1 MSEVEKEN
9 KSDKVEEEIV
19 EEKPKRGRPKGN
31 KNKKKQYKLLMY
43 DIKTKKHEEVKEFAS
58 FHEME
63 DYFEEEHKLEITYS
77 VFTNISSGKT
87 TFHNLFKIE
96 KI

>member
-1 MSEVEKEN
+1 MSDTENEIKELDKEVIN
-9 KSDKVEEEIV
+9 DVS
-19 EEKPKRGRPKGN
+19 KRGRVKGN

-58 FHEME
+58 FNEME
-63 DYFEEEHKLEITYS
+63 DYFNDEHNLKISYS
-77 VFTNISSGKT
+77 IFTNINSGKSS
-87 TFHNLFKIE
+87 FYNLFKIE